1 MFSLVTLDLGTS
13 TDRRRHM
20 RKMIHVM
27 FEAVMKV
34 RKVRNAPVEMTL
46 VILTFLWLIC
56 QV

>member
-1 MFSLVTLDLGTS
+1 MFSLAILDLGTS

-34 RKVRNAPVEMTL
+34 SEMRNTPVEMTSA
-46 VILTFLWLIC
+46 ILTFLWC
-56 QV
+56 DCG